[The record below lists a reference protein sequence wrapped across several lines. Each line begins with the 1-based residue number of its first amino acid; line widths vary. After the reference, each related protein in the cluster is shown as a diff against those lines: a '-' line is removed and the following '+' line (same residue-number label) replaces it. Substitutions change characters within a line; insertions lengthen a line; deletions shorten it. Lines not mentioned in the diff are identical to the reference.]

1 MLRLEDLNA
10 LHSLSIDER
19 ALPLLENFV
28 IGPNPQLKEI
38 PSGIQHLG
46 SLKELKIWACL
57 KNSKKVLVLSKGS
70 ITRLLSLYQSF
81 ISIARFTQGIITMTF
96 TFSVPSIWW
105 GQEGKQL
112 T

>member
-38 PSGIQHLG
+38 PSGSQHLG
-46 SLKELKIWACL
+46 SLKELKFWACL

-70 ITRLLSLYQSF
+70 ITRLLSMYQTF